1 MEDDNQEKQIFT
13 EDDFDKIK
21 SEDKWFSKHLKLS
34 LLGLSMVI
42 VIILAIVFV
51 FRGYPNGEASFAKS
65 PVNDSMAKD
74 SVYTKN
80 IVDSLKVDTTSNSA
94 IVKSQVKTKD
104 VLIGSTVEDTDGEKP
119 TAVSDDVQ
127 KEAFAV
133 IRGKYGNNPTRSRLL
148 KERYHEIQNK
158 VNEMYRNNRV
168 R

>member
-1 MEDDNQEKQIFT
+1 MEDDNEKKQIFT

-21 SEDKWFSKHLKLS
+21 SEDKWFSKHLRLS
-34 LLGLSMVI
+34 LLGLLMVI
-42 VIILAIVFV
+42 VIILAIVLV
-51 FRGYPNGEASFAKS
+51 FRGYPNGEASLAKS

-80 IVDSLKVDTTSNSA
+80 VADSLKVDTASNSS
-94 IVKSQVKTKD
+94 IVKSQVKTRK
-104 VLIGSTVEDTDGEKP
+104 VLAASTVEDTDGEKP

-133 IRGKYGNNPTRSRLL
+133 IRGNYGNNPDRRRLL
-148 KERYHEIQNK
+148 KDRYQEIQDK